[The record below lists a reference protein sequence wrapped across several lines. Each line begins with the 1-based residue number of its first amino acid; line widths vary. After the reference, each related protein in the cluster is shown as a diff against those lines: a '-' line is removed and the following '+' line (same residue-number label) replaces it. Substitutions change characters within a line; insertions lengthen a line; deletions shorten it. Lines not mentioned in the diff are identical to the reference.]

1 MSYSSSQQE
10 EAQPASLSHA
20 GRVVLS
26 LFNDIDAAKDRIVP
40 ESAGAISQ
48 AQELVNQLGL
58 VYQQVSSCPG
68 AEGDTLLARALL
80 REALIRMEIL
90 STQPGNAGRNELQK
104 AVNLAQKA
112 VSIDPQPNAKMVLA
126 SAYAELGDK
135 KQAVPLLEEVAALT
149 QGEVSVEAQ
158 KMLLRLKR
166 DQQADS
172 DIVGQLISFVTDHA
186 KPLAYFLISFVF
198 YLASNRF
205 GDILA
210 LHLLL
215 RVGWFLNLCI
225 GIILFLKE
233 LITKKPS

>member
-1 MSYSSSQQE
+1 MSYSSSQQ

-26 LFNDIDAAKDRIVP
+26 LFNDIDVAKARIVP
-40 ESAGAISQ
+40 ESPGAISQ
-48 AQELVNQLGL
+48 ARELVDQLGL
-58 VYQQVSSCPG
+58 VYRQVSSCPG
-68 AEGDTLLARALL
+68 AEGDVLLARALL

-90 STQPGNAGRNELQK
+90 STQPGSTGRKELQK
-104 AVNLAQKA
+104 AATLAQKA
-112 VSIDPQPNAKMVLA
+112 VSLDPQPNAKMVLA

-135 KQAVPLLEEVAALT
+135 KLAIPLLEEVATLT
-149 QGEVSVEAQ
+149 QSEESVEAQ

-172 DIVGQLISFVTDHA
+172 DIVGQILGFVTDHA

-205 GDILA
+205 GGILA
-210 LHLLL
+210 LSVIL
-215 RVGWFLNLCI
+215 RIGSYLNLGI
-225 GIILFLKE
+225 GILYFLKE